1 MIIYLILIGAII
13 LIFAIFYYLDY
24 LKKRVFD
31 DNVNLSLSFDFQ
43 ESSTS
48 KASKNLLLF
57 HIKSV
62 NENFRALYIND
73 VKIKNSKVRL
83 RHYRNISTKLPIPQD
98 GVLLSMEVRKSGK
111 LKPQEIKNCQIVIS
125 GFLME
130 DKNKKVF
137 FKRNMQVTPLPRY
150 A

>member
-43 ESSTS
+43 ESSTF
-48 KASKNLLLF
+48 KASKHLLLF